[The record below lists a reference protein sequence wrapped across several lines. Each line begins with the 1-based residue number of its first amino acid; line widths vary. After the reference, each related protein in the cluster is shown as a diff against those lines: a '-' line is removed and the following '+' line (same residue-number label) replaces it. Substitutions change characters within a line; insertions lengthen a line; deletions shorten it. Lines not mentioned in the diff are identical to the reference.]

1 MASPISAPDD
11 HGPGVRVPPPI
22 LVGLLVG
29 IGWMLHRAVP
39 VPVSTPAPNL
49 AALLMALGMAV
60 SVWTV
65 VTMLRAGV
73 DQRPDRPDKA
83 LLERGP
89 FRFSR
94 NPIYLGFLVVVA
106 GFALHW
112 GDLWPWLAV
121 LATFLVLGRHVVVR
135 EEQYL
140 RARFG
145 APYAAYLGRV
155 RRWI

>member
-1 MASPISAPDD
+1 MAAD
-11 HGPGVRVPPPI
+11 HGPGIRVPPPI
-22 LVGLLVG
+22 LVGLPVG
-29 IGWMLHRAVP
+29 TGWLLLRAVP
-39 VPVSTPAPNL
+39 VPVSTPAPSL
-49 AALLMALGMAV
+49 AALLMALGMAL

-73 DQRPDRPDKA
+73 DPRPDRPDKA

-89 FRFSR
+89 FRLSR
-94 NPIYLGFLVVVA
+94 NPIYLGFLAVSA

-112 GDLWPWLAV
+112 GDLWPWLALV
-121 LATFLVLGRHVVVR
+121 AAFLVLDRHVVAR
-135 EEQYL
+135 EEAYL

-145 APYAAYLGRV
+145 APYAGYMQRV

>member
-1 MASPISAPDD
+1 MPADQGPGD

-22 LVGLLVG
+22 LVGLPVG
-29 IGWMLHRAVP
+29 LGWLLHGAVP
-39 VPVSTPAPNL
+39 VPVSTPAPSL
-49 AALLMALGMAV
+49 AALLMAAGMGL

-65 VTMLRAGV
+65 VTMVRAGV
-73 DQRPDRPDKA
+73 DPRPDKPDKA

-94 NPIYLGFLVVVA
+94 NPIYLGFLAVAA

-112 GDLWPWLAV
+112 GDLWPWLALV
-121 LATFLVLGRHVVVR
+121 VAFLVLDRHVVAR
-135 EEQYL
+135 EETYL

-145 APYAAYLGRV
+145 APYAAYMGRV

>member
-1 MASPISAPDD
+1 
-11 HGPGVRVPPPI
+11 
-22 LVGLLVG
+22 
-29 IGWMLHRAVP
+29 MLQRAAP

-49 AALLMALGMAV
+49 AALLMALGMAL

-73 DQRPDRPDKA
+73 DPRPDRPDKA

-89 FRFSR
+89 FRISR
-94 NPIYLGFLVVVA
+94 NPIYLGFLAVAA

-121 LATFLVLGRHVVVR
+121 LATFLVLDQHVVVR
-135 EEQYL
+135 EEAYL
-140 RARFG
+140 LARFG
-145 APYAAYLGRV
+145 APCTAYLGRV

>member
-1 MASPISAPDD
+1 
-11 HGPGVRVPPPI
+11 VPPPI

-29 IGWMLHRAVP
+29 SGWLLQRTAP

-49 AALLMALGMAV
+49 AALLMAAGMGL

-65 VTMLRAGV
+65 LTMVRAGV
-73 DQRPDRPDKA
+73 DPRPDKPDKA

-89 FRFSR
+89 FRISR
-94 NPIYLGFLVVVA
+94 NPIYLGFLAVLG

-112 GDLWPWLAV
+112 GDLWPWLALV
-121 LATFLVLGRHVVVR
+121 VAFLVLDRHVVAR
-135 EEQYL
+135 EEAYL

-145 APYAAYLGRV
+145 APYVAYMGRV